1 VPYLT
6 APIEKLVVLHIIY
19 FTYNSVN
26 TTIKDYRFVYS
37 YMFRLDWL
45 IFTL

>member
-1 VPYLT
+1 MRNSCFKYTSDMKFKVQ
-6 APIEKLVVLHIIY
+6 AIY

-37 YMFRLDWL
+37 YMFGLD
-45 IFTL
+45 